1 MVATVSENAGHLEFG
16 LPRPLCKDEKYLA
29 TGPIRS
35 WDVLA
40 DGDFVFVK
48 RATDDQSRQTLLDL
62 HANRLRVV
70 QNWASTL
77 AGDD

>member
-1 MVATVSENAGHLEFG
+1 MTTD
-16 LPRPLCKDEKYLA
+16 P
-29 TGPIRS
+29 TRS

-48 RATDDQSRQTLLDL
+48 RVTNEQSHQILLDL

-70 QNWASTL
+70 QNWASVL
-77 AGDD
+77 D

>member
-1 MVATVSENAGHLEFG
+1 MAAAVSENAGLLEFG
-16 LPRPLCKDEKYLA
+16 LPRPLFKDEGYL
-29 TGPIRS
+29 TTDPTRS

-48 RATDDQSRQTLLDL
+48 RVTNEQSHQILLDL

-70 QNWASTL
+70 QNWASVL
-77 AGDD
+77 D